1 LQDDARSELRDDSRA
16 TRADAARAAQD
27 AARAEQAAPLVSVV
41 VPAYDCAAFIGETL
55 DSVFA
60 QTLKDFEVVVVNDG
74 SPDTVELERALAP
87 YLARVNYVRQE
98 NRGAGAA
105 RNRGIREA
113 RGRFVAFLD
122 GDDVWTASYLERQLK
137 FIEEG
142 GYDLAYADALLFGDS
157 PDAGKTYMQTAPSEG
172 PVTFLS
178 LIRGECNVIT
188 SGVVARRQLVVEA
201 GAFDESLRNSQDFE
215 LWARLARGG
224 ARIGYQREVLLR
236 YRCREG
242 SLSGDTMNRLAREVR
257 VFRWIADRY
266 ELTQEE
272 RAELSTAIERQQAAI
287 QLEEGKARL
296 LGGRFEEARASFES
310 ARRVLGGWKLGAA
323 LVLLR
328 VWPRLLLRLVRARLR
343 TQA

>member
-16 TRADAARAAQD
+16 TRAD

-41 VPAYDCAAFIGETL
+41 VPAYDCAAFISETL

-74 SPDTVELERALAP
+74 SPDTVELERSLAP
-87 YLARVNYVRQE
+87 YLSRVNYVRQE

-113 RGRFVAFLD
+113 RGEFVAFLD
-122 GDDVWTASYLERQLK
+122 GDDVWTAPYLERQLK
-137 FIEEG
+137 FIEES

-224 ARIGYQREVLLR
+224 ARIGYQREALLR
-236 YRCREG
+236 YRCRASGRVSSKG
-242 SLSGDTMNRLAREVR
+242 SCARVCARKPEPR
-257 VFRWIADRY
+257 F
-266 ELTQEE
+266 
-272 RAELSTAIERQQAAI
+272 AA
-287 QLEEGKARL
+287 GPD
-296 LGGRFEEARASFES
+296 G
-310 ARRVLGGWKLGAA
+310 GGWEGGVRIRFFVAGLRGFKLIWKVRAPC
-323 LVLLR
+323 
-328 VWPRLLLRLVRARLR
+328 PRAARLR
-343 TQA
+343 EWE